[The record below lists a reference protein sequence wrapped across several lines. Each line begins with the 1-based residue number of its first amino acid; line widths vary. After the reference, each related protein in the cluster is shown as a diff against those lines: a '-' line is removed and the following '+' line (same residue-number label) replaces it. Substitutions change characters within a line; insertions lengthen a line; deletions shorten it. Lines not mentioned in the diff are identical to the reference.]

1 MMRQLLALLALTLAV
16 AADADLAE
24 RVQRPHARLRAHA
37 RKLTESGGEELGD
50 IVIEIAPA
58 DISSTTSSQT
68 TATSPSSESTSTS
81 TSMLSSTTTST
92 SSSMGVSC
100 PSWDDADR
108 AAADAAADAARL
120 KQQALAA
127 DAAFCDSISSLLAEA
142 SGLSSQWASE
152 FACWSQL
159 GRDAGGATAAA
170 ANAWANLF
178 QAFAEEWATSG
189 ASCQSELLNISAATQ
204 QSSDEW
210 ARSFDGYGGIAAAS
224 SVSSCNHF
232 AEAYRNIA
240 IAWGS
245 SHMSGAAACDGLDL
259 WSDMYKELLAHMVS
273 ATVPWT
279 GHFAGFSGFEPQ
291 KAASAAWSVAV
302 QKFAEVLHV
311 SSSAWADACE
321 TEDVATAEAAS
332 EMILENMR
340 TFDAKMTTASED
352 GWARVF
358 MSRAPCDGLCFAAA
372 ASLANDWTASDY
384 LVHFAAT
391 AGRWAAVF
399 PANSSE
405 AEAAGAQ
412 WASFFKA
419 AATSAAQRSA
429 VWSRIYRTN
438 SLDLDTLLP
447 VAAST
452 SNKWAYFFQVL
463 GSSIQTAAQGW
474 AAASCSSSS
483 SMAWSLAL
491 KSAAEQVQVA
501 QAAWARR
508 FRGSATETALGAS
521 ASASNAWS
529 YAIVTLSASTKEVA
543 REYALC
549 GDVHCE
555 DYQAASDKWAAAFT
569 QLTWTASDAAW
580 AWADAFHRPEQPTE
594 AEYGAIVSAS
604 DSMAHLFQEVS
615 ASATAA
621 GLAWSAACEA
631 CESQWAFVIDFLV
644 LSVDSSQ
651 FGESAVARWMAAL
664 GVTIAP
670 PSWQHAASE
679 INADRGEFTASL
691 EDFFPF
697 GLVSLGGF

>member
-1 MMRQLLALLALTLAV
+1 MRQLLALLALTLAV

-24 RVQRPHARLRAHA
+24 TAQRPHARLRAHA
-37 RKLTESGGEELGD
+37 RKLTESGGEDFGDEL
-50 IVIEIAPA
+50 APV

-68 TATSPSSESTSTS
+68 SATSPSSESTSTS
-81 TSMLSSTTTST
+81 TSVLSSTTTST
-92 SSSMGVSC
+92 TSMSISC

-108 AAADAAADAARL
+108 AAADAAADAAQL
-120 KQQALAA
+120 QQKAQAA
-127 DAAFCDSISSLLAEA
+127 GETFCASISALLAEA
-142 SGLSSQWASE
+142 SSLSSQWASE

-170 ANAWANLF
+170 ANAWATVF
-178 QAFAEEWATSG
+178 QTFAQEWAAGG
-189 ASCQSELLNISAATQ
+189 AGCQSELLNISAATV
-204 QSSDEW
+204 QSSEEW
-210 ARSFDGYGGIAAAS
+210 AHSYDGYGGIAAAS

-232 AEAYRNIA
+232 AETYRNIA
-240 IAWGS
+240 LAWGS
-245 SHMSGAAACDGLDL
+245 SHMSGAAGCDGLDL

-279 GHFAGFSGFEPQ
+279 GHFAGPQ

-463 GSSIQTAAQGW
+463 ASSIQTAAQGW

-491 KSAAEQVQVA
+491 KGAAEQLQVA

-508 FRGSATETALGAS
+508 FRRSATETALGAS
-521 ASASNAWS
+521 AAASNAWS
-529 YAIVTLSASTKEVA
+529 LAIVTLSASMKEVA

-555 DYQAASDKWAAAFT
+555 DHQAASDKWAAAFT

-691 EDFFPF
+691 PVHILPV